1 VTTVE
6 RISISAKDAVTLWFL
21 VSADAVVSE
30 YLSPGGVILRAEN
43 SEYQPVL
50 VPELTDFQFLDVGAV
65 GVHWLHR
72 VL

>member
-1 VTTVE
+1 LSKCSERAETV
-6 RISISAKDAVTLWFL
+6 KY
-21 VSADAVVSE
+21 AVVSE

-50 VPELTDFQFLDVGAV
+50 VPELTDFQFLDVVAV
-65 GVHWLHR
+65 GVHRLHR